1 MPLLVEEGEVGVLEV
16 VGDGFGGVG
25 GVDLEVGVELDGDV
39 GVELEAWIGLV
50 GLVADPLALV
60 LPVRLLGV
68 GVEVGTCV
76 GKGGALVHVEGVVVG
91 GLLLL
96 SLFERTPLP
105 FCLHPSRSFLLLK
118 NRVSHLYVCSL

>member
-1 MPLLVEEGEVGVLEV
+1 
-16 VGDGFGGVG
+16 
-25 GVDLEVGVELDGDV
+25 
-39 GVELEAWIGLV
+39 LV

-96 SLFERTPLP
+96 PLLERTPLP

-118 NRVSHLYVCSL
+118 NRVSHLYVCSLRTNSAYLR